1 MDHRPDR
8 RHQEFRAG
16 CAGVGQP
23 DRATGRRRA
32 TRRSDQRARTAAPMV
47 GRQRRRRFRGGRRY
61 PGSSALGFLSGTTGF
76 GQLVVLQPVRLGPTR
91 SAGPLRRADRCGVA
105 GTRLRRLPVLLP
117 GGRRGRRH
125 RRRAGGVGM
134 GSGAAG
140 HPGARSG
147 RYVHQPR
154 RQRRAARRQRGG
166 DQRPAARPDIEQACR
181 RAAAVNYLT
190 DLATLLWSKIQSI
203 RTAPTNEAA
212 DMTNTVAPTNGSHK
226 GGQDGPKPRSRRAGR
241 KTAVGEYKHKRTGI
255 DVALGLLT
263 PIVGQEFLDK
273 YNLRDP
279 LNRTLRYGVKTM
291 FSTAGATTRQFKR
304 VQGLRG
310 GPTRLKASGKDYYDL
325 TPDDDQKLIV
335 ETVDEFAE
343 EILRPAAHDAD
354 EATTYPPDL
363 LAKAAE
369 LGITAVNVPEDFD
382 GIAEHRSSVTNVL
395 VAEALAYG
403 DMGLAL
409 PILAPGGVASALTH
423 WGSAD
428 QQATY
433 LQEFAGE
440 NVPQACLAIAE
451 PRPLFDPTAL
461 KTTAVRTPGGYR
473 LDGVKSLVPAAADA
487 ELFIVGAQLNGKPA
501 LFIVES
507 SAKGLTVKADPS
519 MGIRAAALG
528 QVELSGVSVPLNAR
542 LGEDEATDDDYSESI
557 ALSRL
562 GWAALAVGTSHA
574 VLDYVIPYVK
584 DREAFGEPVA
594 RRQAVAFM
602 CANIAIELDGLRLIT
617 WRGAARAEQGLTITR
632 EAALAKRLG
641 TDKGM
646 QIGLDGVQL
655 LGGHGYTKE
664 HPVERWYRD
673 LRAIGVAEGVVV
685 I

>member
-1 MDHRPDR
+1 MTDIL
-8 RHQEFRAG
+8 
-16 CAGVGQP
+16 
-23 DRATGRRRA
+23 
-32 TRRSDQRARTAAPMV
+32 
-47 GRQRRRRFRGGRRY
+47 
-61 PGSSALGFLSGTTGF
+61 SS
-76 GQLVVLQPVRLGPTR
+76 
-91 SAGPLRRADRCGVA
+91 
-105 GTRLRRLPVLLP
+105 
-117 GGRRGRRH
+117 
-125 RRRAGGVGM
+125 
-134 GSGAAG
+134 
-140 HPGARSG
+140 
-147 RYVHQPR
+147 
-154 RQRRAARRQRGG
+154 
-166 DQRPAARPDIEQACR
+166 
-181 RAAAVNYLT
+181 
-190 DLATLLWSKIQSI
+190 SK
-203 RTAPTNEAA
+203 
-212 DMTNTVAPTNGSHK
+212 
-226 GGQDGPKPRSRRAGR
+226 KPRSRAKRRGHDSG
-241 KTAVGEYKHKRTGI
+241 VGMQPHKRTGI
-255 DVALGLLT
+255 DIALALLT
-263 PIVGQEFLDK
+263 PVVGQEFLDK

-279 LNRTLRYGVKTM
+279 INRGLRYGVKTM
-291 FSTAGATTRQFKR
+291 FSTAGATSRQFKR
-304 VQGLRG
+304 VQNLRS
-310 GPTRLKASGKDYYDL
+310 GPTRLKSSGKDFYDL
-325 TPDDDQKLIV
+325 TPDDEQKMIV
-335 ETVDEFAE
+335 ETLKEFAE

-354 EATTYPPDL
+354 AAATYPPDL
-363 LAKAAE
+363 IAKAAE
-369 LGITAVNVPEDFD
+369 LGITAINIPEDFD
-382 GIAEHRSSVTNVL
+382 GIAAQRSSVTNVL

-433 LQEFAGE
+433 LGEFAGQS
-440 NVPQACLAIAE
+440 VPQACVAIAE
-451 PRPLFDPTAL
+451 PQPLFDPTRL
-461 KTTAVRTPGGYR
+461 KTTAVRTPSGYR

-487 ELFIVGAQLNGKPA
+487 ELFIIGAQLNGKPA

-528 QVELSGVSVPLNAR
+528 QVELCGVSVPLNA
-542 LGEDEATDDDYSESI
+542 
-557 ALSRL
+557 RL

-584 DREAFGEPVA
+584 ERLAFGEPIA

-617 WRGAARAEQGLTITR
+617 WRGAARAEQGLPFIR